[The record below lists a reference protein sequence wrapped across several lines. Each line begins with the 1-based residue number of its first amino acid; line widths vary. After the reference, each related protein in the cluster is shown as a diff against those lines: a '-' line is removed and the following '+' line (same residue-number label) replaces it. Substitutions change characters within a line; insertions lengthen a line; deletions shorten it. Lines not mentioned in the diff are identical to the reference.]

1 MFPFFKK
8 ILVQGRC
15 EHKKGVGGFGMGEI
29 GGGGGGGING
39 FSSTFFTFLIMFDLQ
54 LNAVSNT

>member
-29 GGGGGGGING
+29 GGGGGGG
-39 FSSTFFTFLIMFDLQ
+39 
-54 LNAVSNT
+54 

>member
-8 ILVQGRC
+8 ILVQGGC

-29 GGGGGGGING
+29 GGGLMV
-39 FSSTFFTFLIMFDLQ
+39 FRQHFLLF
-54 LNAVSNT
+54 